1 MTLLVLKSS
10 RAIACTEIAAPIFV
24 SILHTTYHPYML
36 SRLGLRTAAFARP
49 GRVVRLYLTF
59 GYVQD
64 WPELKTRIAEA
75 KKEEFNQVAVD
86 AFKQALRLHQR
97 ARATND
103 GDFTDA
109 ANKPVLEIVD
119 TLFPMENKAQF
130 SPQLLRDLLLQYP
143 PTPVA
148 LHLIRTYY
156 THNPEGT
163 TIDKDTALIALRTA
177 LWNADFDNAIKV
189 TDVTVGHPLYV
200 AKKNQILKK
209 GFIKL
214 VATLLGVTLFSKFGV
229 DWAIDAGVL
238 LDLWRHL
245 SAINLM
251 LLTYIINLSFFVTI
265 VQFGRQLSA
274 LGGDHLTWQKGTFYT
289 HWFRHSDEMLFST
302 KIVEADRQLNG
313 GENTPA
319 LMNELCRVDDD
330 IFAHPHTLQ
339 PGYTRDGKKIR
350 LLEAKD
356 NLDDLMM
363 QAYWMSGGD
372 GFEWVEPDQ
381 DPAMLMWNH
390 HLHGYNKLGVN
401 AGDEAKSLKW
411 ADKLADDSVD
421 KPMA

>member
-1 MTLLVLKSS
+1 
-10 RAIACTEIAAPIFV
+10 
-24 SILHTTYHPYML
+24 ML
-36 SRLGLRTAAFARP
+36 SRLGLRTATFSGFHRSC
-49 GRVVRLYLTF
+49 RLYLTF

-64 WPELKTRIAEA
+64 WPELKARIAEA
-75 KKEEFNQVAVD
+75 PETDFDRVAVD
-86 AFKQALRLHQR
+86 AFKQALHLHQR
-97 ARATND
+97 GRASND
-103 GDFTDA
+103 NDTSDA
-109 ANKPVLEIVD
+109 ATQPVVEIID
-119 TLFPMENKAQF
+119 TLFPGEKVKF

-156 THNPEGT
+156 GHNPEGT

-177 LWNADFDNAIKV
+177 LWNADFTNAIKV

-200 AKKNQILKK
+200 AAKHKILKQ

-214 VATLLGVTLFSKFGV
+214 VATLVGVTLFSKFGV

-245 SAINLM
+245 SAVNLM
-251 LLTYIINLSFFVTI
+251 LITYLINLSFFLTI

-274 LGGDHLTWQKGTFYT
+274 LGGDLLTWQKGTFYT
-289 HWFRHSDEMLFST
+289 HWFRHADEMLFST

-319 LMNELCRVDDD
+319 IINELCRVDDD

-339 PGYTRDGKKIR
+339 PGYTRDGQKIR

-381 DPAMLMWNH
+381 DPAMLQWHH
-390 HLHGYNKLGVN
+390 HLHGYAKLEVN
-401 AGDEAKSLKW
+401 AGDDAKSLKW
-411 ADKLADDSVD
+411 ADELADGET
-421 KPMA
+421 AA